1 MSEIFSRL
9 HILSF
14 LAALFFFIAI
24 PAQAMAKIGIVYRGD
39 LQLHQQLAEELSV
52 SIQEDNVSSTVLWEL
67 KSDWTEEDQQLFRDE
82 QFAQLIAIG
91 DLALSFCIENSH
103 DVHGIFLL
111 VSSNKFAQQ
120 AESSGW
126 QGARI
131 WTPMAEQFAK
141 AREILPNTRSLGV
154 LISPK
159 CQVDKKLLQDTA
171 RQFGFTLNLT
181 TVKHRRHLLPSLASI
196 FRQNDA
202 ILMLPDPGMMNN
214 VVLAEMLRLQKKH
227 RTPLIAVSKRF
238 VTFGAFMSVDYS
250 LDEMI
255 QKITEKMTH
264 LSPPD
269 TAQPLA
275 ECCLVVYINKKVAA
289 QLRIAVPRDS
299 SVRIQFASDN
309 TGGRI

>member
-1 MSEIFSRL
+1 MSKIFSRL

-24 PAQAMAKIGIVYRGD
+24 PTQAMAKIGIVHRGD
-39 LQLHQQLAEELSV
+39 LELHQQLAEKLSA

-67 KSDWTEEDQQLFRDE
+67 KSDWTKKDQQLFRAE
-82 QFAQLIAIG
+82 QFSQLIAIG

-103 DVHGIFLL
+103 DIHGVFLL
-111 VSSNKFAQQ
+111 VSSNKLAQQ

-141 AREILPNTRSLGV
+141 AREILPNTRSLGI

-159 CQVDKKLLQDTA
+159 GQADKKLLRDTA

-181 TVKHRRHLLPSLASI
+181 TVKNRRQLLPSLANI

-202 ILMLPDPGMMNN
+202 IFMLPDPGMMNS

-255 QKITEKMTH
+255 HTITEKMTH
-264 LSPPD
+264 SSPPD

-275 ECCLVVYINKKVAA
+275 ECCLVIHINKKAA
-289 QLRIAVPRDS
+289 EQLRIAVPKDS
-299 SVRIQFASDN
+299 SVRIQFTSDN